1 MTTPEDREPE
11 EFRDIVQELRRTAP
25 EPPPVAWGRWRAE
38 LRARLESR
46 ATRGVWWRR
55 PLPVALSAGLAAA
68 LLVVAVLT
76 GVRQSGVG
84 DLTAIEEILLGRRL
98 DLLRQYQVVE
108 RLDLLEDLDVIQQ
121 LDRLSGTREG

>member
-11 EFRDIVQELRRTAP
+11 EFRDIVRELRRTAP
-25 EPPPVAWGRWRAE
+25 EPQPVAWGRWHAE
-38 LRARLESR
+38 LRAKLESR
-46 ATRGVWWRR
+46 AARRAWWRR
-55 PLPVALSAGLAAA
+55 PVPVALSAGLAAA

-76 GVRQSGVG
+76 GVQRSGVG
-84 DLTAIEEILLGRRL
+84 DLTAMDEILLGRRL

-121 LDRLSGTREG
+121 LDRLSGMREG

>member
-11 EFRDIVQELRRTAP
+11 EFRDIVRELRRTAP
-25 EPPPVAWGRWRAE
+25 EPPPVAWGRWHAE
-38 LRARLESR
+38 LRAKLESR
-46 ATRGVWWRR
+46 AARRAWWRR
-55 PLPVALSAGLAAA
+55 PVPVTLSAGLAAA
-68 LLVVAVLT
+68 LLLVAVFT

-84 DLTAIEEILLGRRL
+84 DLTAMDEILLGRRL

-121 LDRLSGTREG
+121 LDRLPGTREG

>member
-1 MTTPEDREPE
+1 MTTPENREPE
-11 EFRDIVQELRRTAP
+11 EFSDIVQELRRTAP

-38 LRARLESR
+38 LRARLEAR
-46 ATRGVWWRR
+46 ATRRVWWRR
-55 PLPVALSAGLAAA
+55 PLPVTLSAGLAAA

-76 GVRQSGVG
+76 GVQRSGVG
-84 DLTAIEEILLGRRL
+84 DLTAMDESLLGRRL

-121 LDRLSGTREG
+121 LDRLSGIREG

>member
-11 EFRDIVQELRRTAP
+11 EFRNIVQELRQTAP

-38 LRARLESR
+38 LRAKLEVR
-46 ATRGVWWRR
+46 AARTAWWRR
-55 PLPVALSAGLAAA
+55 PLPLTLSAGLAAA
-68 LLVVAVLT
+68 LLVVTVWT
-76 GVRQSGVG
+76 GVRQSGVA
-84 DLTAIEEILLGRRL
+84 DLTAIEEVLLGRRL

-121 LDRLSGTREG
+121 LDRLPGTREG

>member
-11 EFRDIVQELRRTAP
+11 EFSDIVQELRRTAP

-38 LRARLESR
+38 LRAKLESR
-46 ATRGVWWRR
+46 AARRAWWRR
-55 PLPVALSAGLAAA
+55 PVPVALSAGLAAA

-84 DLTAIEEILLGRRL
+84 DLTAMEESLLGRRL